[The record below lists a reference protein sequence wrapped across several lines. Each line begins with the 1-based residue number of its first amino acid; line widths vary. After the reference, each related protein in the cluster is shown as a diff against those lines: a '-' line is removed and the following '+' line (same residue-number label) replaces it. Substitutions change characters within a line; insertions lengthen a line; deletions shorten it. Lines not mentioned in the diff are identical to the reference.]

1 MEHKLEWDTIMKDI
15 SRLVEKLG
23 YINTSLP
30 GTQSKKTYD
39 IGEKL
44 GYNNTSLHG
53 APSKN

>member
-1 MEHKLEWDTIMKDI
+1 MKDI

-30 GTQSKKTYD
+30 GTQSRKTYD